1 MGLTALT
8 TSILMILLGQ
18 ANAWYAN
25 QPEDNIVKD
34 MKRKLKIAMLLMIPN
49 AATLG
54 SALMIALTVISTDD
68 PIRSWNAM
76 VLGIGLMISIGSFC
90 AYWACSFRPLP
101 FCSIQTRGMKLH
113 FFKIYQKIGVT
124 GILRGTGKNV
134 GWENQT
140 WLYPDLPLKTKEVY
154 LDPWK
159 DSFDPNFPQN
169 PSVTNE
175 KVYKEYCSVYQKTSR
190 SAKSEYYEKKFDK
203 YAGNVKETWRILR
216 AAIGHNKKGGASFPN
231 YFYETTSPKGSV
243 TQPGGGPGVGGDG
256 GGAAAHLPSPPPPEP
271 SAQNKVR

>member
-34 MKRKLKIAMLLMIPN
+34 IKRKLKIAMLLMIPN

-113 FFKIYQKIGVT
+113 FLKIYQKIP
-124 GILRGTGKNV
+124 N
-134 GWENQT
+134 
-140 WLYPDLPLKTKEVY
+140 LYISSKIFLK
-154 LDPWK
+154 
-159 DSFDPNFPQN
+159 
-169 PSVTNE
+169 
-175 KVYKEYCSVYQKTSR
+175 CSICFKHGQMFLTLL
-190 SAKSEYYEKKFDK
+190 K
-203 YAGNVKETWRILR
+203 YANL
-216 AAIGHNKKGGASFPN
+216 
-231 YFYETTSPKGSV
+231 Y
-243 TQPGGGPGVGGDG
+243 
-256 GGAAAHLPSPPPPEP
+256 
-271 SAQNKVR
+271 